1 MKKQLLTIF
10 SAIAVSA
17 AFAQVVSPS
26 WQTLQNTSYT
36 MAASASCKFLDV
48 VSSNVVWG
56 VGYGGTGVSAN
67 FNDFTRTTNAGVS
80 FTGGKI
86 YSDTNTYVVANL
98 EGIDA
103 NTAWVSA
110 YTKSVQAKGAIHKTT
125 DGGATWINMT
135 APGMYTNAASFCNIV
150 AFTTPSV
157 GITQGDAHPGTAN
170 EYEIWRTADAGATWT
185 IVPGAN
191 IPNPTSGEY
200 GLVNVYTKE
209 GSSNFWFGT
218 NKGRILRST
227 DAGLTWSA
235 AVLPGTPTA
244 SLNVSDIA
252 FTTSLTGVAYVNN
265 SSTIPATFEEYIT
278 SDGGATWTKVVIIN
292 PNIGRNDI
300 CSVPGT
306 NIFVSCANTGTA
318 NPSNLSYSKD
328 NGLTWVDF
336 GSSAIPYLTVDFAD
350 AFSGW
355 AGTFQSGLATGGI
368 YKFNGPTSIFSLP
381 SSSVCLVGPT
391 ASMVTNNMT
400 IGNTGTY
407 TWSTAGGTGV
417 SLSSST
423 ATNPVVTFTANGT
436 YTISLLSSN
445 AFTTNTSSQVVTVVS
460 CVAPTAAFNLATATT
475 CTGAAVTS
483 TNNTTGSA
491 TLSYTWSVNPSVGV
505 SITPNAIATNPSF
518 TFGNA
523 GTYTITLNASNP
535 VGNASTTKTLT
546 VSTCVGLTENT
557 SLVNNVKL
565 YPNPT
570 KDLVTVSL
578 PQTNSEYNVTITDVL
593 GSIIYNQ
600 KTSKN
605 SNDVQI
611 NLSGKSNG
619 IYFITIEGN
628 SEKITKKIIVE

>member
-10 SAIAVSA
+10 SAMAVSA
-17 AFAQVVSPS
+17 TFAQVVSPS

-48 VSSNVVWG
+48 VSPSVVWG
-56 VGYGGTGVSAN
+56 VGYSGAGVSAN

-80 FTGGKI
+80 FSGGNI
-86 YSDTNTYVVANL
+86 YADTNTYVIANL
-98 EGIDA
+98 DGIDA

-110 YTKSVQAKGAIHKTT
+110 YEKLGQNKGAIHKTT
-125 DGGATWINMT
+125 NGGTTWTNMT
-135 APGMYTNAASFCNIV
+135 APGMYTNAAAFCNIV

-157 GITQGDAHPGTAN
+157 GITMGDPNAGNAN
-170 EYEIWRTADAGATWT
+170 EFEIWRTADAGATWT

-200 GLVNVYTKE
+200 GLVNIYTKW
-209 GSSNFWFGT
+209 GTSNFWYGT
-218 NKGRILRST
+218 NKGRIFRST
-227 DAGLTWSA
+227 DAGLTWNA

-244 SLNVSDIA
+244 SLNVNDIA
-252 FTTSLTGVAYVNN
+252 FTTSLTGVAYVYN
-265 SSTIPATFEEYIT
+265 SSTTPSTFEEYVT
-278 SDGGATWTKVVIIN
+278 SDGGVTWTKITTID
-292 PNIGRNDI
+292 PLLGKNDI
-300 CSVPGT
+300 CAVPGT
-306 NIFVSCANTGTA
+306 NIFVSTANTPTV
-318 NPSNLSYSKD
+318 SNTGLSYSKD
-328 NGLTWVDF
+328 NGVTWTSF
-336 GSSAIPYLTVDFAD
+336 GSSAIPYLQVDFFD
-350 AFSGW
+350 QYSGW

-391 ASMVTNNMT
+391 ATMVANNMS

-407 TWSTAGGTGV
+407 TWTALGGSGV

-423 ATNPVVTFTANGT
+423 ATNPTITYTANGT

-460 CVAPTAAFNLATATT
+460 CVAPAAAFNMASST
-475 CTGAAVTS
+475 CTGAAISS
-483 TNNTTGSA
+483 TNTTTGSA
-491 TLSYTWSVNPSVGV
+491 TLSYTWSVSPSTGV
-505 SITPNAIATNPSF
+505 TITPNAIATNPSF
-518 TFGNA
+518 NFANA

-535 VGNASTTKTLT
+535 VGNASTTKTVS
-546 VSTCVGLTENT
+546 VSTCVGLTENS

-570 KDLVTVSL
+570 KDLVTISL
-578 PQTNSEYNVTITDVL
+578 PHSNSEYNLTITDVL

-605 SNDVQI
+605 SNEVQV

>member
-17 AFAQVVSPS
+17 TFAQVVSPS

-48 VSSNVVWG
+48 VSPSVVWG
-56 VGYGGTGVSAN
+56 VGYSGAGVSAN
-67 FNDFTRTTNAGVS
+67 FNDFTRSTNAGVS
-80 FTGGKI
+80 FSGGNI
-86 YSDTNTYVVANL
+86 YPDTNTYVVANL

-110 YTKSVQAKGAIHKTT
+110 YEKLGQNKGAIHKTV
-125 DGGATWINMT
+125 DGGATWTNMT
-135 APGMYTNAASFCNIV
+135 APGMYTNAAAFCNVV

-157 GITQGDAHPGTAN
+157 GITMGDPNAGNAN
-170 EYEIWRTADAGATWT
+170 EFEIWRTADAGATWT

-200 GLVNVYTKE
+200 GLVNIYTKW
-209 GSSNFWFGT
+209 GTSNFWFGT
-218 NKGRILRST
+218 NKGRIFRST
-227 DAGLTWSA
+227 DAGLTWNA

-244 SLNVSDIA
+244 SLNVNDIA
-252 FTTSLTGVAYVNN
+252 FTTSLTGIAYVYN
-265 SSTIPATFEEYIT
+265 SSTTPSTFEEYVT
-278 SDGGATWTKVVIIN
+278 SDGGATWTKITTID
-292 PNIGRNDI
+292 PMLGRNDV
-300 CSVPGT
+300 CAVPGT
-306 NIFVSCANTGTA
+306 NIFVSTANTPTVA
-318 NPSNLSYSKD
+318 NAGLSYTKD
-328 NGLTWVDF
+328 NGVTWTSF
-336 GSSAIPYLTVDFAD
+336 GSNGIPYLQVDFFD
-350 AFSGW
+350 QYSGW
-355 AGTFQSGLATGGI
+355 AGTFQSALATGGI

-391 ASMVTNNMT
+391 ATMVANNMS

-407 TWSTAGGTGV
+407 TWTAIGGPGV

-423 ATNPVVTFTANGT
+423 ATNPTITYTANGT

-460 CVAPTAAFNLATATT
+460 CVAPTAAFNMASST
-475 CTGAAVTS
+475 CTGAAISS
-483 TNNTTGSA
+483 TNTTTGSA
-491 TLSYTWSVNPSVGV
+491 TLSYTWSVNPSTGV
-505 SITPNAIATNPSF
+505 TITPNAIATNPSF
-518 TFGNA
+518 NFANA
-523 GTYTITLNASNP
+523 NTYTITLNVSNP
-535 VGNASTTKTLT
+535 VGNNSTTKTVT
-546 VSTCVGLTENT
+546 VSTCVGLTENS

-578 PQTNSEYNVTITDVL
+578 PHSNSEYNLTITDIL

-605 SNDVQI
+605 SNEVQL